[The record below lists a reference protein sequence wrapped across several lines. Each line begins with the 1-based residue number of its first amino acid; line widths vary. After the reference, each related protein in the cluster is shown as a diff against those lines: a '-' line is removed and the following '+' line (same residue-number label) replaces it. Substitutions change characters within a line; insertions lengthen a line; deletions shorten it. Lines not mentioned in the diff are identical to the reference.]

1 MEDYKPNS
9 HRSKETA
16 QKTEKKVEK
25 VVRGAVKTRKKNG
38 LEKVKGVIFSED
50 ASNIKSYVVMD
61 VLIPALKKAISDVV
75 TNGIEM
81 VVNREKVDLCV
92 TIGPFGDLNIS

>member
-25 VVRGAVKTRKKNG
+25 VVRGTVKTRKKNG
-38 LEKVKGVIFSED
+38 LEKAKGAIFSSV
-50 ASNIKSYVVMD
+50 AAG
-61 VLIPALKKAISDVV
+61 LIRRWIDSGLSPPAIHGWFVCCENDS
-75 TNGIEM
+75 TRCSRPE
-81 VVNREKVDLCV
+81 NRQ
-92 TIGPFGDLNIS
+92 